1 MTTEAAKAAKAKY
14 DAKTAKYYSMKLN
27 QNTDRD
33 MIEHLEQ
40 QGPFQAY
47 IKRLIREDMY
57 PDKQMNKNDLEHYQ
71 RWLAEQQTN
80 TIVNKTA
87 HK

>member
-40 QGPFQAY
+40 QESFQAY
-47 IKRLIREDMY
+47 IKRLIREDM
-57 PDKQMNKNDLEHYQ
+57 K
-71 RWLAEQQTN
+71 
-80 TIVNKTA
+80 KTA
-87 HK
+87 HD

>member
-33 MIEHLEQ
+33 MIEYLDKQES
-40 QGPFQAY
+40 FQTY
-47 IKRLIREDMY
+47 IKRLIREDMT
-57 PDKQMNKNDLEHYQ
+57 KQTKPIPSTKQAEANFNATLELMKAITKHD
-71 RWLAEQQTN
+71 
-80 TIVNKTA
+80 
-87 HK
+87 

>member
-33 MIEHLEQ
+33 MIEYLEK
-40 QGPFQAY
+40 QGSIQTY
-47 IKRLIREDMY
+47 LKRLIREDM
-57 PDKQMNKNDLEHYQ
+57 K
-71 RWLAEQQTN
+71 
-80 TIVNKTA
+80 KTA
-87 HK
+87 HN